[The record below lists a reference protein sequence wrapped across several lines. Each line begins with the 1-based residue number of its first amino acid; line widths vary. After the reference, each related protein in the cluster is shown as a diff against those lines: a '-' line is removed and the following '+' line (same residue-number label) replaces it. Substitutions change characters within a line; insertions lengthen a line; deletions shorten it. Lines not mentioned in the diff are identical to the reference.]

1 MPFSFGWKA
10 FLCPRRTVPP
20 YFSRSRWGVPPYF
33 PVRTGACPLVF
44 PSTTGRGSQ
53 RQLAYKNSCL
63 FQKLRNSRSVICVS
77 DPISP
82 TKASCGAR
90 KQELK
95 RGLTRYRPTVPGSFV
110 KGEFHGSRHPCQRGV
125 PRLPAALFKG
135 KFLKKKKTFTGK
147 SEKR

>member
-10 FLCPRRTVPP
+10 FLCPRRAVPP

-33 PVRTGACPLVF
+33 PVHVGAWFSAPTCLQKFLPF
-44 PSTTGRGSQ
+44 PKTEE
-53 RQLAYKNSCL
+53 LAVSN
-63 FQKLRNSRSVICVS
+63 LRFR
-77 DPISP
+77 PISL
-82 TKASCGAR
+82 TKASCGAG

-95 RGLTRYRPTVPGSFV
+95 RGLTRYRPTAPGSFV
-110 KGEFHGSRHPCQRGV
+110 KGEFHGSRYPCQRGV

-147 SEKR
+147 SRKR